1 MSPSKC
7 SISIACRVQ
16 SPLPDAHTHGHRKI
30 VPWRPFDQWSATT
43 ALNLVVE
50 PMVCHLLVRAT
61 TRVGELRSRPRH
73 VQPRFSP
80 NGAAVQC
87 ILLGATSDS
96 PRRYAR
102 ALTVTD
108 AETAGFTPKRWMAAS
123 KASVSS
129 DEAAPQWASARSFV
143 FQRVKPTS

>member
-50 PMVCHLLVRAT
+50 PMVCHLC
-61 TRVGELRSRPRH
+61 
-73 VQPRFSP
+73 VQQHAWANYDPVPGTSHPGSP
-80 NGAAVQC
+80 Q
-87 ILLGATSDS
+87 T
-96 PRRYAR
+96 AR
-102 ALTVTD
+102 LCS
-108 AETAGFTPKRWMAAS
+108 AS
-123 KASVSS
+123 F
-129 DEAAPQWASARSFV
+129 SARLRIR
-143 FQRVKPTS
+143 RVAMPAL